1 MFRRT
6 PKLEKR
12 QEIPGMSGRT
22 FLYHAH
28 GTALGGTIT
37 QPFKAEIE
45 SHAATSLPIVGG
57 FASAKMES
65 YRLRDLVSYR
75 SAHTYVSG
83 IQTDDGTHTVA
94 SCTIEGLNILD
105 VITADAIVGRLSSKH
120 GESGQ
125 PEIITL
131 GSTFVNLKIAGHPVQ
146 VDLEN
151 DLFTAH
157 PTYEKL
163 VGHFDPQGKPAKA
176 KAKSPAKF
184 RYTWGQTN
192 EQPSPQLDKGML
204 IPTGADSH
212 LANGILHTSLV
223 KQVRPVGSNNSAE
236 ELPYAYAIQIPH
248 VGRIYLGEV
257 FVSADTKRLTMLRV
271 ELGSPVVGTIAAAA
285 PVGGGGWF
293 P

>member
-1 MFRRT
+1 
-6 PKLEKR
+6 
-12 QEIPGMSGRT
+12 MSGRT

-28 GTALGGTIT
+28 GLALGGTIT

-120 GESGQ
+120 ADSGQ

-131 GSTFVNLKIAGHPVQ
+131 GSAFVNLKIAGQPVQ
-146 VDLEN
+146 VDLDN

-163 VGHFDPQGKPAKA
+163 VGHFDPQGKQAKA

-184 RYTWGQTN
+184 RYAWGQTN

-223 KQVRPVGSNNSAE
+223 KQVRPVGSNTSAE

-248 VGRIYLGEV
+248 VGRVYLGEL
-257 FVSADTKRLTMLRV
+257 FVSADSKRLTMLRV
-271 ELGSPVVGTIAAAA
+271 ELGSPVVAMLAAAA
-285 PVGGGGWF
+285 PTTNGSWY

>member
-1 MFRRT
+1 
-6 PKLEKR
+6 
-12 QEIPGMSGRT
+12 MSGRT

-28 GTALGGTIT
+28 GSALGGTIT

-57 FASAKMES
+57 FASAKMDS

-105 VITADAIVGRLSSKH
+105 IITADAIVGRLSSKH

-131 GSTFVNLKIAGHPVQ
+131 GSTFVNLKIAGQPVQ
-146 VDLEN
+146 VDLDN

-157 PTYEKL
+157 STYEKL
-163 VGHFDPQGKPAKA
+163 VGHLDLQGKQAKG

-184 RYTWGQTN
+184 RYAWG
-192 EQPSPQLDKGML
+192 ESSDQPSLRLEKGML
-204 IPTGADSH
+204 IPTGADAH

-248 VGRIYLGEV
+248 VGRVYLGEL
-257 FVSADTKRLTMLRV
+257 FVSADSKRLTMLRV
-271 ELGSPVVGTIAAAA
+271 ELGSPVVASMAAAA
-285 PVGGGGWF
+285 PTTNGSWF